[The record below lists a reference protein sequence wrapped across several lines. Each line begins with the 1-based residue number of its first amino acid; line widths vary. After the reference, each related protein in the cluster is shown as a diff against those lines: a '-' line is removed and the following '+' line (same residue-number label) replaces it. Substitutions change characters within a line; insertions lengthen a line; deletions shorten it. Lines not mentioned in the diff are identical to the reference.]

1 MYVALLATRP
11 SLPSALC
18 KTMVGLHPREL
29 FWLWMFVGMLF
40 SKDRELLCRGHL
52 LGKRPELN
60 SLHFY
65 GIH

>member
-1 MYVALLATRP
+1 MYVALLARRP

-40 SKDRELLCRGHL
+40 SKDRAAVPWAPPWE
-52 LGKRPELN
+52 ELN